1 MKELEMHCRISL
13 LFKEWFGI
21 TNALIF
27 TVLDYSHIFPLIMHL
42 TPPVRCLWFLWF
54 QILILQGLKQEVTCL
69 CPSPDGLHLAV
80 GYEDGSIRIFSLLSG
95 EGNVTFN
102 GHKAAIT
109 SLKYD
114 QLGGRLASGS
124 KVRPWIRCPD
134 FNLVK
139 EYKTYAEAGCS
150 QKLLGESVGLWCTKP
165 YRWWKWREEGE
176 YELGGSFS
184 CLSIKPVKYRNKMRM
199 PLISIM

>member
-1 MKELEMHCRISL
+1 MFHYPVQIVVSVLKNLRQNAEFHYYSE
-13 LFKEWFGI
+13 EWYGI
-21 TNALIF
+21 IDAFNF
-27 TVLDYSHIFPLIMHL
+27 TVPDQSHTFSLMTCLPPLHYFQIL
-42 TPPVRCLWFLWF
+42 LF
-54 QILILQGLKQEVTCL
+54 QILILQGLKHEVTCL

-80 GYEDGSIRIFSLLSG
+80 GYEDGSVRIFSLLSG

-134 FNLVK
+134 FDLAK
-139 EYKTYAEAGCS
+139 EHKTNAEAGCS
-150 QKLLGESVGLWCTKP
+150 QKLLVETVGTLCTKQ
-165 YRWWKWREEGE
+165 YQW
-176 YELGGSFS
+176 
-184 CLSIKPVKYRNKMRM
+184 
-199 PLISIM
+199 

>member
-1 MKELEMHCRISL
+1 MCRVSLER
-13 LFKEWFGI
+13 FGI
-21 TNALIF
+21 IDAHNF
-27 TVLDYSHIFPLIMHL
+27 TVPNYSYAFPLV
-42 TPPVRCLWFLWF
+42 TCLILLHCFWFLLF
-54 QILILQGLKQEVTCL
+54 QILILQGLKHEVTCL

-102 GHKAAIT
+102 GHKAAVT

-134 FNLVK
+134 FALVK
-139 EYKTYAEAGCS
+139 KWKTNAKASCS
-150 QKLLGESVGLWCTKP
+150 QKLLGKTAGTWCTK
-165 YRWWKWREEGE
+165 
-176 YELGGSFS
+176 
-184 CLSIKPVKYRNKMRM
+184 
-199 PLISIM
+199 

>member
-1 MKELEMHCRISL
+1 MTC
-13 LFKEWFGI
+13 
-21 TNALIF
+21 
-27 TVLDYSHIFPLIMHL
+27 L
-42 TPPVRCLWFLWF
+42 TPLRYFQFLLF
-54 QILILQGLKQEVTCL
+54 QILILQGLKHEVTCL

-124 KVRPWIRCPD
+124 KVRP
-134 FNLVK
+134 
-139 EYKTYAEAGCS
+139 
-150 QKLLGESVGLWCTKP
+150 
-165 YRWWKWREEGE
+165 
-176 YELGGSFS
+176 
-184 CLSIKPVKYRNKMRM
+184 
-199 PLISIM
+199 

>member
-1 MKELEMHCRISL
+1 MTC
-13 LFKEWFGI
+13 
-21 TNALIF
+21 
-27 TVLDYSHIFPLIMHL
+27 L
-42 TPPVRCLWFLWF
+42 TLPVHCLWFLWF

-139 EYKTYAEAGCS
+139 EYKAYAEGSCS
-150 QKLLGESVGLWCTKP
+150 QKLLGETVFGVQNSIGV
-165 YRWWKWREEGE
+165 RN
-176 YELGGSFS
+176 GG
-184 CLSIKPVKYRNKMRM
+184 RRM
-199 PLISIM
+199 YMNWEVHFVACHILC